1 MRRILTLLTL
11 FMLTGALAYAQE
23 RTVSGSV
30 TDNSGTSLP
39 GVSVQVT
46 GTTIGA
52 TTNATGA
59 YSINVPPTAKTL
71 TISSVGFLSQT
82 VAIPADGRLSV
93 MLEPNPSS
101 LEAVVVSALGLKSSV
116 KSQGVAQTNIDA
128 AQLTNS
134 KPTNV
139 ASALSGKVAGLQISA
154 ISSGVNP
161 DYRLVLRGMRSLLGN
176 NQALVVVDNVIV
188 PSSILG
194 NLNPNDIDNVTVL
207 NGGNAAALY
216 GSDGSNGALII
227 TTKRGSSD
235 GKLDVTVSNTTS
247 VESVSH
253 MPKIQHKFGS
263 GTDAD
268 VVAYNPYE
276 NQQYGPKFDGVVRP
290 VGLPLEDGS
299 IQELPYQW
307 NDKANKDLFWQN
319 GLTNQTDISLSSGG
333 DRGSVFLSA
342 QYLTAEGTVPGDKFN
357 RASVRLNG
365 SQKMA
370 STLDLTYSAYYAQ
383 NRYDLTSET
392 SSIFD
397 YVLNA
402 PGQIPLTNYSDWR
415 TNKFA
420 NPNGYFN
427 AYYNNPYF
435 MADNYRTLTRNDYF
449 VGNAALAFK
458 PLSWFDATLR
468 MGINTRNYTTDG
480 QTDVFKYS
488 DYTKNI
494 PEQRGTYKTND
505 IVGRYAS
512 GFGYSTN
519 LSSQLI
525 LHGQKKVNDFKF
537 DLTAIGDISQ
547 GPGYNRQSS
556 SNSASVDGLV
566 RPGLFNLGNSTS
578 TPVASSNQNKERK
591 LGLLG
596 KLDIAYSNYLFLT
609 VTGRNDWVSTLA
621 PENRSFFYPSAQIAF
636 TPTDAIAA
644 LKDINNLD
652 YFKVRGGWSQVGQ
665 VNLGAYSLEPIYSQS
680 SGYPYAGQG
689 GHSIGTRLVDPDL
702 KPELTQGYEAG
713 FDVSLFNSRVLG
725 AFTYYSTTTTDQT
738 LPTGI
743 SYATGFNS
751 YLLNVGET
759 SSKGIETSVTV
770 IPIRTDKW
778 YVKVAANYAYY
789 DNKVDAISADID
801 RLTLSSYGGTTGSYA
816 IAGEQFPVIMGL
828 PYNRDPQGRII
839 VDSKTGYPSA
849 KSNLAILGRA
859 NAKDEIGLNLE
870 VTYKDLT
877 LAATAVYRGGA
888 YIYNALGTTFD
899 FSGAGYNTAIYDRE
913 RFVMPNSSYEDPA
926 NPGKYIANTNVTV
939 RDGGSGYWPQAGPR
953 SNIDETYVTSSDF
966 WKVREIS
973 LSYNLPRVWF
983 TNRSIGIK
991 GASLSVQGRNLLTFL
1006 PVTNVYTDPEYSSG
1020 GNNAI
1025 GLTDLSQ
1032 TPPSMFIGGTLTL
1045 KF

>member
-1 MRRILTLLTL
+1 
-11 FMLTGALAYAQE
+11 MLTGAFAVAQD

-30 TDNSGTSLP
+30 TDNSGTFLP

-46 GTTIGA
+46 GTSIGA
-52 TTNATGA
+52 TTNSGGA
-59 YSINVPPTAKTL
+59 YSINVPSGAKTL
-71 TISSVGFLSQT
+71 TISSVGFLSQ
-82 VAIPADGRLSV
+82 VHPIPPNGRLNLI
-93 MLEPNPSS
+93 LEPNPAS
-101 LEAVVVSALGLKSSV
+101 LEAVVVSALGLKSTV
-116 KSQGVAQTNIDA
+116 KSQGVAQTNLDA
-128 AQLTNS
+128 TQLTNS

-227 TTKRGSSD
+227 TTKKGSSD

-247 VESVSH
+247 VESVAH

-263 GTDAD
+263 GTDGD
-268 VVAYNPYE
+268 VVVYTPYE
-276 NQQYGPKFDGVVRP
+276 NQQYGPKFDGSLKE

-299 IQELPYQW
+299 IQKLPYLW
-307 NDKANKDLFWQN
+307 NNKANKDLFWQN
-319 GLTNQTDISLSSGG
+319 GLTNQSDISLSSGSA
-333 DRGSVFLSA
+333 RGTVYLSA
-342 QYLTAEGTVPGDKFN
+342 QYLTAEGTVPGDKYN
-357 RASVRLNG
+357 RASARLNG
-365 SQKMA
+365 TQKMA
-370 STLDLTYSAYYAQ
+370 SKLDLTYSAYYAQ
-383 NRYDLTSET
+383 NRYDLTSAT
-392 SSIFD
+392 SSIFN
-397 YVLNA
+397 YVLNT
-402 PGQIPLTNYSDWR
+402 PGQIPLTEYSDWK
-415 TNKFA
+415 NNPYA

-435 MADNYRTLTRNDYF
+435 MADNYRNKTRNDYF
-449 VGNAALAFK
+449 VGNAGLAYK
-458 PLSWFDATLR
+458 PLNWFDATLR
-468 MGINTRNYTTDG
+468 VGINTRNFTTDG
-480 QTDVFKYS
+480 ETNIFRYS

-505 IVGRYAS
+505 IVGSYAS

-519 LSSQLI
+519 LTSQLI

-537 DLTAIGDISQ
+537 DLTGIGEIAQSQ
-547 GPGYNRQSS
+547 AS
-556 SNSASVDGLV
+556 SNSASVNGLV
-566 RPGLFNLGNSTS
+566 VPGLFNLGNSTS
-578 TPVASSNQNKERK
+578 TPTSGNSQSQTRK

-621 PENRSFFYPSAQIAF
+621 PENRSFFYPSAQLAF
-636 TPTDAIAA
+636 TPTDAIDA
-644 LKDINNLD
+644 LKNIPNLD
-652 YFKVRGGWSQVGQ
+652 HFKLRGGWSQVGQ
-665 VNLGAYSLEPIYSQS
+665 VNLGAYSLEPTYSQA
-680 SGYPYAGQG
+680 SGYPFAGQG
-689 GHSIGTRLVDPDL
+689 GHSIGSRIVDPNL
-702 KPELTQGYEAG
+702 KPELTQGFETG
-713 FDVSLFNSRVLG
+713 FDVSLFNNRVLG
-725 AFTYYSTTTTDQT
+725 SFTYYSTTTVDQT

-759 SSKGIETSVTV
+759 SSKGIEASVTV
-770 IPIRTDKW
+770 VPIRTDKW
-778 YVKVAANYAYY
+778 YVKLAANYAYY
-789 DNKVDAISADID
+789 DNKVEAISADID
-801 RLTLSSYGGTTGSYA
+801 RLTLASYGGTTGSYA
-816 IAGEQFPVIMGL
+816 IAGEQFPVIMGM
-828 PYNRDPQGRII
+828 PYKRDPQGRII
-839 VDSKTGYPSA
+839 VDANTGYPSA
-849 KSNLAILGRA
+849 QSNLQILGRA

-870 VTYKDLT
+870 VTYKSLT
-877 LAATAVYRGGA
+877 LAATAVYRGGN

-899 FSGAGYNTAIYDRE
+899 FSGAGNNTVLYDRE
-913 RFVMPNSSYEDPA
+913 RFVIPNSSYADPA
-926 NPGKYIANTNVTV
+926 NPGKYVANTNVTV
-939 RDGGSGYWPQAGPR
+939 RDGGSGYWPQGTER
-953 SNIDETYVTSSDF
+953 TSIDENYVTSADF

-973 LSYNLPRVWF
+973 LSYNLPAQWF
-983 TNRSIGIK
+983 NNRNIGVK
-991 GASLSVQGRNLLTFL
+991 GASVSVQGRNLLTWL

-1025 GLTDLSQ
+1025 GLTDLGQ
-1032 TPPSMFIGGTLTL
+1032 TPPSKFIGGTLTL